1 MSERARVARFPACVL
16 LAALV
21 AGSPLAVTAEGN
33 ATPGDPAAATS
44 ADPPAAGAT
53 EDPSEDPAADAPPAA
68 KVPDPPPGPPPLGPG
83 IAGEGHVPL
92 VQPAVDVAGG
102 EEPAPKHLRTIPTDE
117 AAGVLGKRVIGPA
130 GEDIGMVVDVL
141 IDNAGKPRA
150 AVVDFGGFLGVGTRK
165 IAVDWTFLQ
174 FRPGDSNVPVLLDV
188 TGDAIRAA
196 PEYRPSDAETS
207 VVSPPAEDDG
217 GDADTPAPAAGEPAD
232 DQPAADGTPAPKVPE
247 EAKPP
252 PPSAEGRDRRPLPE
266 MKPPE
271 GRPKAHPPAAGLPSA
286 DDLGPAPA
294 PALPQIPPDARQ

>member
-1 MSERARVARFPACVL
+1 M
-16 LAALV
+16 
-21 AGSPLAVTAEGN
+21 
-33 ATPGDPAAATS
+33 
-44 ADPPAAGAT
+44 
-53 EDPSEDPAADAPPAA
+53 
-68 KVPDPPPGPPPLGPG
+68 
-83 IAGEGHVPL
+83 
-92 VQPAVDVAGG
+92 QPAVDVAGG
-102 EEPAPKHLRTIPTDE
+102 EEPESTAPTKHLRTIPTDE
-117 AAGVLGKRVIGPA
+117 AAGVLGKRVIGAA

-141 IDNAGKPRA
+141 IDNTGRPRA

-174 FRPGDSNVPVLLDV
+174 FRPGDRNVPVLLDV

-232 DQPAADGTPAPKVPE
+232 DQPAADGTPAPKGPE

-252 PPSAEGRDRRPLPE
+252 TPSAEGRDRRPLPE

-271 GRPKAHPPAAGLPSA
+271 GR
-286 DDLGPAPA
+286 
-294 PALPQIPPDARQ
+294 